1 MIKSYKEL
9 ECEVERL
16 EAASKRKKWRPIST
30 APMDGTR
37 ILLLC
42 ECGIDAGYF
51 DDWSHIAWR
60 VEISEINGEWST
72 DLGNGEPSEWKPIS

>member
-1 MIKSYKEL
+1 MNKSYKEL
-9 ECEVERL
+9 ETEVTRL
-16 EAASKRKKWRPIST
+16 EFSSKKNKWMPIST

-42 ECGIDAGYF
+42 ECGVDAGYF
-51 DDWSHIAWR
+51 DDWSHVAWR
-60 VEISEINGEWST
+60 VEISGINGEWST